1 MSLQCSRKYLQIK
14 KLYCSEKTLMK
25 CHCNVRENIYK
36 YRNCIVPRNFLQIL
50 NIEKLCLFCICW
62 SRGHWGQA
70 ILLSTSFL
78 IKTMLPQWQ
87 LNRQQLLLWA
97 LHFGFQRFNNRREV
111 VVTKAKRFCSLVQLV
126 RSCNCRNGLGHW
138 FRQGQCEPH
147 ILPWVGVCFIIVKS
161 SAQSWLGPTRCK
173 WNCSSMLN

>member
-14 KLYCSEKTLMK
+14 KLYCSEKFFT
-25 CHCNVRENIYK
+25 NIK
-36 YRNCIVPRNFLQIL
+36 YRKVVLILHLLKSWSLRPSDFAVNFIPHQD
-50 NIEKLCLFCICW
+50 K
-62 SRGHWGQA
+62 
-70 ILLSTSFL
+70 
-78 IKTMLPQWQ
+78 MLPQWQ

-97 LHFGFQRFNNRREV
+97 LHFGFQRFNNCREV

-147 ILPWVGVCFIIVKS
+147 ILPWVGVCFIIVRS